1 MRAVLLGVAVV
12 ILELLVIWGR
22 EAVLRY
28 RERRPTWEVASYT
41 DGSHTRVAL
50 RLVHRTGRV
59 VDEHVVA
66 SVPGD
71 AYDRQRHLL
80 QAQLEAE
87 GRAMRLNGAR

>member
-1 MRAVLLGVAVV
+1 MRAVLLAAVV
-12 ILELLVIWGR
+12 VLLELLVIWGR

-28 RERRPTWEVASYT
+28 RERRPTWEVASHT
-41 DGSHTRVAL
+41 DHDRTLVLL
-50 RLVHRTGRV
+50 RLVDRAGTV

-66 SVPGD
+66 AVPSD
-71 AYDRQRHLL
+71 AYDRHRHLL

>member
-1 MRAVLLGVAVV
+1 MRAALLAVAIVL
-12 ILELLVIWGR
+12 LELLVLWGR
-22 EAVLRY
+22 EAVLRF
-28 RERRPTWEVASYT
+28 RERRPMWRVASYT
-41 DGSHTRVAL
+41 IDDHTTVAL
-50 RLVHRTGRV
+50 RLVRPSGTV

-66 SVPGD
+66 TVPGD